1 MCRLRAHAADGRG
14 EKEVSELE
22 LNLADALERS
32 NPEWR
37 KVRERMSWTDH
48 QKGLRL
54 SAREGLKLALDR
66 ADFRLAKPFAEN
78 VLSVDDGDVEANFA
92 MAMFHFKSKNYS
104 AAEKH
109 LKKYLVRRPDEPAVL
124 NNLAVVQLRLG
135 RLDEAETNAVKALE
149 RFAGSPEIKSTLRSI
164 REAKKGEKQ

>member
-1 MCRLRAHAADGRG
+1 MLVNQIELLALDIDGVVTDGKVSVGAHG
-14 EKEVSELE
+14 EETKGIAFRDL
-22 LNLADALERS
+22 DALAKAR
-32 NPEWR
+32 
-37 KVRERMSWTDH
+37 
-48 QKGLRL
+48 
-54 SAREGLKLALDR
+54 REGLKLALDR